1 MYEKTEGINKLNR
14 RFSKEFKKKKVK
26 EIRSK
31 RISIAALSREY
42 NVSRSAIHKWV
53 YLYSDKKKGT
63 KVVLQMESEEQ
74 KTEYYRKRVSE
85 LERLYGQKQLEV
97 EYLNKGLDLLSEELG
112 FDVKK
117 KYAAAVLNTLGKQ
130 ESEEKITR

>member
-1 MYEKTEGINKLNR
+1 MHTKVNKLNR
-14 RFSKEFKKKKVK
+14 RFSKEFKKKKVE

-31 RISIAALSREY
+31 RVSIAALSREY

-63 KVVLQMESEEQ
+63 KVVLQMDSEEK
-74 KTEYYRKRVSE
+74 KTEYYRTRVAE

-97 EYLNKGLDLLSEELG
+97 EYLNKGYEVMSEELG

-117 KYAAAVLNTLGKQ
+117 KYAAALLNTLEKSK
-130 ESEEKITR
+130 ESEKISK

>member
-1 MYEKTEGINKLNR
+1 MHEKTEGKDKLNR
-14 RFSKEFKKKKVK
+14 RFSKEFKRKKVA
-26 EIRSK
+26 EIRSNK
-31 RISIAALSREY
+31 VSIAALSREY

-63 KVVLQMESEEQ
+63 KVVLQMDSEEQ
-74 KTEYYRKRVSE
+74 KTAYYRNRVAE

-97 EYLNKGLDLLSEELG
+97 EYLNKGYEVLSKELG

-117 KYAAAVLNTLGKQ
+117 KYATALLNTIDK
-130 ESEEKITR
+130 